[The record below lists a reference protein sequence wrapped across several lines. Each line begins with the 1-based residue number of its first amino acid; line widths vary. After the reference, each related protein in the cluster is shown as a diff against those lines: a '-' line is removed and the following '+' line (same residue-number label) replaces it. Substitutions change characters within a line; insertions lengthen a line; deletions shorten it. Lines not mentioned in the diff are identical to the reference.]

1 MRTSRLSPLRRFQLQ
16 GFVVV
21 IAVILFCFVFYFYHL
36 LVFIC
41 LSNEEMVSV
50 RLRPV
55 TKFGAN
61 KTVKLEFDGRLGN
74 SYVFQ
79 SHP

>member
-1 MRTSRLSPLRRFQLQ
+1 MGADITSEPPEVLPPA
-16 GFVVV
+16 GF
-21 IAVILFCFVFYFYHL
+21 CCCYCCYFVFYFYHL
-36 LVFIC
+36 VVFIC

-55 TKFGAN
+55 TKFGVD
-61 KTVKLEFDGRLGN
+61 KTVDLEFDGCLGN
-74 SYVFQ
+74 SCVIQ